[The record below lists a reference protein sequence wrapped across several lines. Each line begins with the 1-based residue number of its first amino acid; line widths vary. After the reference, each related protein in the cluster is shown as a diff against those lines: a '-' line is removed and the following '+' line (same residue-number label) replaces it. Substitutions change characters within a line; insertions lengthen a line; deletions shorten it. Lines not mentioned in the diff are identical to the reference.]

1 MRRVNFTA
9 ELVGDVSRP
18 GIKNMVDRL
27 IANGDTS
34 TDAVVSSALDLMG
47 PLEVNPESLVELNGF
62 VADGG
67 DFSWKSADDIE
78 KSTVRVSE
86 LLQLIVSLREYQ
98 YA

>member
-1 MRRVNFTA
+1 
-9 ELVGDVSRP
+9 
-18 GIKNMVDRL
+18 
-27 IANGDTS
+27 
-34 TDAVVSSALDLMG
+34 
-47 PLEVNPESLVELNGF
+47 VELNGF

-67 DFSWKSADDIE
+67 DFSWKSADDIQ